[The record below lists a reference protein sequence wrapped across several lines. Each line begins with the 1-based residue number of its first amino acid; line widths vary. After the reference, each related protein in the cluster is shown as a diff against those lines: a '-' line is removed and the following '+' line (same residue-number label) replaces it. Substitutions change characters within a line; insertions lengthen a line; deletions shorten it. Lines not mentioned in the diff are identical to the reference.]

1 MVFLEKKKKNNT
13 LADSLLKVTKT
24 NLLAALEKPTAT
36 GKKRCLIKEHEIY
49 VWKISL
55 IEMAGFFRYL
65 ASSCL
70 EP

>member
-36 GKKRCLIKEHEIY
+36 GKKALFDKRARNIRLKNQFNRNG
-49 VWKISL
+49 
-55 IEMAGFFRYL
+55 GFFGI
-65 ASSCL
+65 
-70 EP
+70 